1 MKKFQFGL
9 DTVLRYQ
16 QQVLEGL
23 QNEHAALLLKVR
35 QQEERLKQAEGRYS
49 ALNLEFRRAER
60 EGVTIPEAMRY
71 ENGLRYL
78 EGEIQRAEQ
87 LLRQYEAEAEAKRRQ
102 VVAARQSTASLEKLR
117 EKKLESYQKDAQKS
131 EEQFIDELVS
141 TTRVMEAGRS

>member
-49 ALNLEFRRAER
+49 ALNLEFRRAAEQT
-60 EGVTIPEAMRY
+60 EQMNEAM
-71 ENGLRYL
+71 NSDGICMSLR
-78 EGEIQRAEQ
+78 G
-87 LLRQYEAEAEAKRRQ
+87 
-102 VVAARQSTASLEKLR
+102 
-117 EKKLESYQKDAQKS
+117 
-131 EEQFIDELVS
+131 
-141 TTRVMEAGRS
+141 